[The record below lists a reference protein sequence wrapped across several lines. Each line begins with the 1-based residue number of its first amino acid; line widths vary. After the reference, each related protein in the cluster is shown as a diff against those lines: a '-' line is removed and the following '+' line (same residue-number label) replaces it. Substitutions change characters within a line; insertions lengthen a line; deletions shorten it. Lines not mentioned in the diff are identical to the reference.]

1 MFCLSNVNSDF
12 RSILTNESDKKI
24 GLKVMNPKYMILN
37 LWNYPKNK
45 LISSRKYF
53 RNFMAHKL
61 SKHPLLIY
69 QHQMWEVTDP
79 KIKYHLE

>member
-37 LWNYPKNK
+37 LWNYPKK
-45 LISSRKYF
+45 QI
-53 RNFMAHKL
+53 NFK
-61 SKHPLLIY
+61 
-69 QHQMWEVTDP
+69 
-79 KIKYHLE
+79 